1 MYESLH
7 NHVTD
12 LKLMLFAVIL
22 SNYYD
27 LPFND
32 ILDWRKFAVVLK
44 ESDVY
49 QLKQILK
56 NKSQDEFVALHNNLV
71 KVIFSLLHFKKY
83 FNATCLN
90 FTLEFLIIYVFCKVI
105 TYQYVRLVYNSQ
117 KKK

>member
-1 MYESLH
+1 
-7 NHVTD
+7 
-12 LKLMLFAVIL
+12 VIL

-56 NKSQDEFVALHNNLV
+56 KISQDEFVTLHNNLV
-71 KVIFSLLHFKKY
+71 KVIFSLLYLMEWFIFHPLLIVQEMY
-83 FNATCLN
+83 HCYITCLN
-90 FTLEFLIIYVFCKVI
+90 FTLEFLIISYIV
-105 TYQYVRLVYNSQ
+105 
-117 KKK
+117 